1 MVSMKEILD
10 KNPKYDHK
18 EHTKKQRDSFKRLKD
33 KTMDKVDKV
42 KQQVGTYGTAAIAV
56 IGALGLGAAKK
67 ARDLKSQRFKKDY
80 FSKKKYIDPR
90 KVQKPDNLDF

>member
-1 MVSMKEILD
+1 MD
-10 KNPKYDHK
+10 KN
-18 EHTKKQRDSFKRLKD
+18 KQKL
-33 KTMDKVDKV
+33 MDKVDKV